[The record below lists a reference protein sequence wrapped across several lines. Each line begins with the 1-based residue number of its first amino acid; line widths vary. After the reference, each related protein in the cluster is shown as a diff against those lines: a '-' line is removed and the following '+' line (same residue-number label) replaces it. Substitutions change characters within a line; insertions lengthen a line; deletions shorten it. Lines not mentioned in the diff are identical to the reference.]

1 MQITGTLNEIA
12 AIAHREVDRA
22 RIACYEYL
30 GVYVGP
36 YEAKVLFRPD
46 AIFGEVVSNVLLAAD
61 EALSPAQER
70 RLELLGWA
78 RPDDRFQP
86 FFHRTWSTGTA
97 SETLVRD
104 LLTAF
109 ICAAGLEEGD
119 QVSCTGG
126 EWCGN
131 PGTQCAWDDSH
142 GDPAEDPRD
151 PGDWGPP
158 AA

>member
-1 MQITGTLNEIA
+1 MEIIGTLNEIA

-22 RIACYEYL
+22 RINGYEFV
-30 GVYVGP
+30 GVSVGP
-36 YEAKVLFRPD
+36 YEAKVLCRPD
-46 AIFGEVVSNVLLAAD
+46 AIFGEAVSNVLLAVD
-61 EALSPAQER
+61 EALSPTQER

-109 ICAAGLEEGD
+109 ICVAGLEEGE
-119 QVSCTGG
+119 QVACEVG

-131 PGTQCAWDDSH
+131 PGTRCAWEHAH
-142 GDPAEDPRD
+142 GDPGEDP
-151 PGDWGPP
+151 PGSGDWGPP